1 MGDPTSEEDK
11 HGKLSV
17 SFFWYSSSLH
27 FNSLPLISSSRRYIS
42 PLLKLGLRRR
52 LNADD
57 LPAISSADQA
67 KLGVKLLDE
76 HWSYERSLTALDP
89 SLYRSL

>member
-17 SFFWYSSSLH
+17 SFFWYLSPVHANSLH
-27 FNSLPLISSSRRYIS
+27 FFSLSRRYIS
-42 PLLKLGLRRR
+42 PLLKLGLKRR

-57 LPAISSADQA
+57 LPTISSADQA

>member
-17 SFFWYSSSLH
+17 SFFWCTRSLH
-27 FNSLPLISSSRRYIS
+27 SKYLPLISSSRRYIS
-42 PLLKLGLRRR
+42 PLLKLGLKRR

-57 LPAISSADQA
+57 LPTISSADQA